1 MFNFLYKRLI
11 SRMERLSRTLKASAG
26 KRAQAPELRP
36 NRKQDI
42 LLAAEKLFALNG
54 YHSVTIRQIA
64 EEAAVPL
71 ALVGYYYGQKHE
83 LFHAIFAHWNE
94 TIEERL
100 AALRDIKNVPADPE
114 TLRHI
119 IEAFVAPVLRL
130 RASEE
135 GVYYALLVAREL
147 SYKTEGSDQVLRD
160 YFDPLAHAFIDA
172 IHKALPHASREQV
185 TWGYQFSLGALVHHL
200 SDNRVERL
208 SNGINKASDPSA
220 SPLLVSFIV
229 GGLRAALTVP
239 TVSLN

>member
-1 MFNFLYKRLI
+1 
-11 SRMERLSRTLKASAG
+11 MERLNQSLKANAG
-26 KRAQAPELRP
+26 KRAPGSDTRP
-36 NRKQDI
+36 NRKLDI

-64 EEAAVPL
+64 EEAVVPL

-100 AALRDIKNVPADPE
+100 AALRDIKNTPADPA

-147 SYKTEGSDQVLRD
+147 SYKTEGSDPVLRD

-172 IHKALPHASREQV
+172 IHQALPHTSRDQV
-185 TWGYQFSLGALVHHL
+185 TWGYQFALGALVHHL

-208 SNGINKASDPSA
+208 SRGINKASDPKA
-220 SPLLVSFIV
+220 SPLLIDFIV
-229 GGLRAALTVP
+229 GGLRAALLSP
-239 TVSLN
+239 SMSLN